1 MKTHLNTLYI
11 TTQGA
16 YLGRQGEAV
25 VVRCNNKTL
34 GHLPLHNLAGIVC
47 FGRVG
52 CSPALLGACA
62 EKGVAVSLL
71 TERGRFLAS
80 VRGFTSGNVLLRR
93 AQYKIADDPGVVLDV
108 SRRIVMAKVANSRSV
123 LLRTA
128 RDCDADDPRGAPLD
142 SAAGRLGASIHELR
156 QADAVNKVRGLEGEA
171 ATHYFGAFDAL
182 LSPVPD
188 RDAFRFVRRSRRP
201 PLDPINAL
209 ISFLYTLLLH
219 DARSACESVGLDP
232 AVGFLHADR
241 PGKPS
246 LALDLIEEVRA
257 FLADRLAFS
266 LINRRQIAASGF
278 VVRDNGAVEMDDGT
292 RKVVLAAY
300 QQRKRDTIT
309 HPVLD
314 EATTVG
320 MLLHLQAALMARWIR
335 GDIDAY
341 PPFLWKG

>member
-1 MKTHLNTLYI
+1 MKTHLNTLYV

-25 VVRCNNKTL
+25 VVRCDGKTL
-34 GHLPLHNLAGIVC
+34 GRLPLHNLAGIVC
-47 FGRVG
+47 FGRIG

-62 EKGVAVSLL
+62 ERGVAVSLL
-71 TERGRFLAS
+71 TERGRFLAA
-80 VRGFTSGNVLLRR
+80 VRGFTPGNVLLRR
-93 AQYKIADDPGVVLDV
+93 AQYRIADDPAAVLDV
-108 SRRIVMAKVANSRSV
+108 ARRIVMAKVANSRSV
-123 LLRTA
+123 LLRTT
-128 RDCDADDPRGAPLD
+128 RDCDDDDRNASLQ
-142 SAAGRLGASIHELR
+142 SAAGRLGASVHQLR
-156 QADAVNKVRGLEGEA
+156 QADAVNPLRGLEGEA
-171 ATHYFGAFDAL
+171 ATHYFGAFDAM
-182 LSPVPD
+182 LSQVPD

-201 PLDPINAL
+201 PLDRINAL

-266 LINRRQIAASGF
+266 LINRRQIAAAGF
-278 VVRDNGAVEMDDGT
+278 RVRDNGAVEMTDDA
-292 RKVVLAAY
+292 RKTVLTAY
-300 QQRKRDTIT
+300 QQRKRDTIV

-314 EATTVG
+314 ESTTVG
-320 MLLHLQAALMARWIR
+320 MILHLQAALMARWIR
-335 GDIDAY
+335 GDVDAY